1 MRIMN
6 GELNRWLLAVTL
18 LIVWLMAMGQPR
30 QHERWLRLSSAE
42 LAAMGQ
48 KDMRPGQPK
57 DTALM
62 CFTIVAGR
70 YEHSMTRQ
78 QKAQC
83 IDANTSTVRHLFSP
97 PKFIIFVPKTI
108 ENWPLWDF
116 LTSLRLKIAVLSYFL
131 FIFAVQWN

>member
-1 MRIMN
+1 MPGKNHIV
-6 GELNRWLLAVTL
+6 LWVLLVAA
-18 LIVWLMAMGQPR
+18 WLMAMGQPR

-83 IDANTSTVRHLFSP
+83 IDANTSTARHLFSP

-116 LTSLRLKIAVLSYFL
+116 LTSLRLKIAVL
-131 FIFAVQWN
+131 